1 MIGDDERGYT
11 RSVLSR
17 FTCRVGA
24 ERLRRTIDEKV
35 VTLLRKSSV
44 KEVDVILDASFIK
57 AWNVMKPG

>member
-1 MIGDDERGYT
+1 LIGDDERGYT

-17 FTCRVGA
+17 FTRRVGA
-24 ERLRRTIDEKV
+24 ERLRRIIDEV

-57 AWNVMKPG
+57 AWSVMKPG